1 MVLQRQYVQFLRVVH
16 WWRHLKMLKRA
27 GRGHDPQGPNN
38 TPPGSLAVHCPA
50 CPQPGSN
57 LPQGWE
63 VAPRSTRWLYTLYLA
78 MDANFRLKLHN
89 RGIKNDPELGRGWG
103 YFVNDSEYQAVME
116 TFGDQEEVS
125 YNLCIICTWCAHQ
138 CRLTLVIQGF
148 MLLTTPTHDSPVTT
162 WLMVLE
168 I

>member
-1 MVLQRQYVQFLRVVH
+1 MVLQRQYVQFLRVVR

-38 TPPGSLAVHCPA
+38 TPPGGPAVHCPA
-50 CPQPGSN
+50 CPQLGSN

-78 MDANFRLKLHN
+78 MDANFRLKLRN